1 MGPPREHRP
10 SPATPRGS
18 TLLELVVVLA
28 IAALLATLAVPAYRG
43 HVLRTHRVD
52 AQSALLGLA
61 AAQERFHLRHLHY
74 AGQSELGVA
83 APGGLGIAPITPEG
97 RYRLTI
103 EAADAAT
110 FTASALASGRQ
121 ADDGQ
126 CRNFRI
132 DAHGARSA
140 TNSAGQAAPHCWN

>member
-1 MGPPREHRP
+1 MPTGGVHRP
-10 SPATPRGS
+10 VPADPDGS

-28 IAALLATLAVPAYRG
+28 IAALLATMAVPAYRG

-61 AAQERFHLRHLHY
+61 AAQERFHLRHLRY
-74 AGQSELGVA
+74 ASQSELDAA
-83 APGGLGIAPITPEG
+83 APGGLGIASITAEG

-103 EAADAAT
+103 DGADAAT
-110 FTASALASGRQ
+110 FTASALASGPQ

-126 CRNFRI
+126 CRIFRI
-132 DAHGARSA
+132 DARGARSA
-140 TNSAGQAAPHCWN
+140 TDAAGQAAPRCWH

>member
-1 MGPPREHRP
+1 MGAPREQHP
-10 SPATPRGS
+10 SPAAPRGS

-28 IAALLATLAVPAYRG
+28 IAALLATLTIPVYRG

-61 AAQERFHLRHLHY
+61 AAQERFHLRHLRY
-74 AGQSELGVA
+74 ASQSELGVA
-83 APGGLGIAPITPEG
+83 APGGLGIPSITAGG

-103 EAADAAT
+103 EAADTAT
-110 FTASALASGRQ
+110 FSASALASGPQ

-126 CRNFRI
+126 CHNFRI
-132 DAHGARSA
+132 DARGARSA
-140 TNSAGQAAPHCWN
+140 TDAAGQAAPHCWN